1 MIREHKE
8 IEEAPQ
14 INYLLNIEDTLVDK
28 SDYHRSVTNHSA
40 TTINGYFEV
49 TSAKTFDIPYS
60 IDVCKWNQDGYTLEM
75 DCYQINSMVGNANG
89 GGHGTFVCQ
98 GNNPV
103 NIDYWSFGLRAQKL
117 TFYYYSGAQRGTG
130 GPTTVPLNEWHH
142 IKFRYYQGVVQ
153 TFLDGNLE
161 STINIQGTP
170 QFSSSYKLVFMGYG
184 ASNPG
189 ARIKNIRIYKL

>member
-1 MIREHKE
+1 MRREHKE
-8 IEEAPQ
+8 IEEVPQ

-28 SDYHRSVTNHSA
+28 SDLHRVVTNHSA
-40 TTINGYFEV
+40 TTTDGYIEV
-49 TSAKTFDIPYS
+49 TGSKTFDIPYS
-60 IDVCKWNQDGYTLEM
+60 IDICKFNQDGYTLEM

-98 GNNPV
+98 GNNPGS
-103 NIDYWSFGLRAQKL
+103 IDYWSFGLRAQKL
-117 TFYYYSGAQRGTG
+117 TFYYYSGAQRGTS

-184 ASNPG
+184 ASVPG
-189 ARIKNIRIYKL
+189 ARIKNIRIYIL